1 MPGQIPLT
9 TKYYPSD
16 FNVTTMFVSDAE
28 PGNASHAL
36 PVLYFDR
43 AAVIDSITI
52 WFEGTTSNRNV
63 RFVQVTD
70 SAIPQQA
77 TPIGTQSNVTENKAI
92 TTAET
97 NTRWVSGTTSGFT
110 ISSTNNIV
118 PQGATLWVTASA
130 SLSNLNSMQ
139 IQVRWRSQL

>member
-16 FNVTTMFVSDAE
+16 FNVTTMFVSDTE
-28 PGNASHAL
+28 TGNASHAL

-52 WFEGTTSNRNV
+52 WFEGTTSNRSV

-70 SAIPQQA
+70 SAIPQQ
-77 TPIGTQSNVTENKAI
+77 TSPIGTQSNVTENKTI
-92 TTAET
+92 TTSET

-118 PQGATLWVTASA
+118 PQGATLWFTASA
-130 SLSNLNSMQ
+130 SLSNLNAMQ